1 MSLETQLMADMKQAM
16 LAKDQKKLEALRAI
30 KAQILLEKSKDG
42 KSEIT
47 PEAEIAMLQKLVKQR
62 KESASIYEQNG
73 RKELAENEMQ
83 QAAVIEAYLPKQLS
97 DEELK
102 DILNAIIAETGANSM
117 KDMGKVMGMATK
129 KAAGRADNSKIS
141 AMVKELLS
149 K

>member
-30 KAQILLEKSKDG
+30 KAQILLEKTKDG

-47 PEAEIAMLQKLVKQR
+47 PEVEIAMLQRLVKQR
-62 KESASIYEQNG
+62 KESATIYEQNG
-73 RKELAENEMQ
+73 RKELAENELQ
-83 QAAVIEAYLPKQLS
+83 EAAVIEAYLPKQLS
-97 DEELK
+97 DDELK
-102 DILNAIIAETGANSM
+102 DILNTIIAETGASSM

>member
-1 MSLETQLMADMKQAM
+1 MSLETQLMADIKQAM

-42 KSEIT
+42 SNEISEA
-47 PEAEIAMLQKLVKQR
+47 AEIAMLQRLVKQR
-62 KESASIYEQNG
+62 KESASIFEQNG
-73 RKELAENEMQ
+73 RTELAENEKQ

-97 DEELK
+97 DDELN
-102 DILNAIIAETGANSM
+102 DMLNAIIAEVGASSI
-117 KDMGKVMGMATK
+117 KDMGKVMGIASK

-141 AMVKELLS
+141 AMVKELLN

>member
-30 KAQILLEKSKDG
+30 KAQILLEKTKG
-42 KSEIT
+42 GNGEIT

-73 RKELAENEMQ
+73 RAELAKNEMQ
-83 QAAVIEAYLPKQLS
+83 QAAVIEAYLPQQLS
-97 DEELK
+97 DEEMK
-102 DILNAIIAETGANSM
+102 EMLNAIIAEVGASSM
-117 KDMGKVMGMATK
+117 KDMGKVMGIASK

-141 AMVKELLS
+141 AMVKELLN

>member
-1 MSLETQLMADMKQAM
+1 MSLETQLMADIKQAM

-42 KSEIT
+42 SNEISEA
-47 PEAEIAMLQKLVKQR
+47 AEIAMLQRLVKQR
-62 KESASIYEQNG
+62 KESASIFEQNG
-73 RKELAENEMQ
+73 RTELAENEKQ

-97 DEELK
+97 DDELK
-102 DILNAIIAETGANSM
+102 DMLNAIIAEVGASSI
-117 KDMGKVMGMATK
+117 KDMGKVMGIASK

-141 AMVKELLS
+141 AMVKELLN

>member
-1 MSLETQLMADMKQAM
+1 MSLETQLMADIKQAM

-42 KSEIT
+42 SNEISEA
-47 PEAEIAMLQKLVKQR
+47 AEIAMLQRLVKQR
-62 KESASIYEQNG
+62 KESASIFEQNG
-73 RKELAENEMQ
+73 RTELAENEKQ

-97 DEELK
+97 DDELN
-102 DILNAIIAETGANSM
+102 DMLNAIIAEVGAGSI
-117 KDMGKVMGMATK
+117 KDMGKVMGIASK

-141 AMVKELLS
+141 AMVKELLN

>member
-30 KAQILLEKSKDG
+30 KAQILLEKTKNG

-47 PEAEIAMLQKLVKQR
+47 PEVEIAMLQRLVKQR
-62 KESASIYEQNG
+62 KESATIYEQNG
-73 RKELAENEMQ
+73 RKELAENELQ
-83 QAAVIEAYLPKQLS
+83 EAAVIEAYLPKQLS
-97 DEELK
+97 DDELK
-102 DILNAIIAETGANSM
+102 DILNIIIAETGASSM
-117 KDMGKVMGMATK
+117 KDMGKIMGMATK

>member
-1 MSLETQLMADMKQAM
+1 MADMKQAM

-47 PEAEIAMLQKLVKQR
+47 PETEIAMLQRLVKQR

-73 RKELAENEMQ
+73 RNELAENELQ

-97 DEELK
+97 DDELRE
-102 DILNAIIAETGANSM
+102 ILNAIIAETGASTM

-129 KAAGRADNSKIS
+129 EAAGRADNSKIS
-141 AMVKELLS
+141 AMVKELLN

>member
-42 KSEIT
+42 SSEIT
-47 PEAEIAMLQKLVKQR
+47 PAAEIAMLQRLVKQR
-62 KESASIYEQNG
+62 KESASIYLQNG
-73 RKELAENEMQ
+73 RAELAENETQ
-83 QAAVIEAYLPKQLS
+83 QAAVIEAYLPQQLS
-97 DEELK
+97 DDELK
-102 DILNAIIAETGANSM
+102 DMLNAIIAEVGASSM

-129 KAAGRADNSKIS
+129 KAEGRADNSKIS
-141 AMVKELLS
+141 AMVRELLN

>member
-30 KAQILLEKSKDG
+30 KAQILLEKTKDG

-47 PEAEIAMLQKLVKQR
+47 PEVEIAMLQRLVKQR
-62 KESASIYEQNG
+62 KESATIYEQNG
-73 RKELAENEMQ
+73 RKELAENELQ
-83 QAAVIEAYLPKQLS
+83 EAAVIEAYLPKQLS
-97 DEELK
+97 DDELK
-102 DILNAIIAETGANSM
+102 DILNIIIAETGASSM

>member
-47 PEAEIAMLQKLVKQR
+47 PEAEIAMLQRLVKQR

>member
-1 MSLETQLMADMKQAM
+1 MADIKQAM

-42 KSEIT
+42 SNEISEA
-47 PEAEIAMLQKLVKQR
+47 AEIAMLQRLVKQR
-62 KESASIYEQNG
+62 KESASIFEQNG
-73 RKELAENEMQ
+73 RTELAENEKQ

-97 DEELK
+97 DDELN
-102 DILNAIIAETGANSM
+102 DMLNAIIAEVGASSI
-117 KDMGKVMGMATK
+117 KDMGKVMGIASK

-141 AMVKELLS
+141 AMVKELLN

>member
-1 MSLETQLMADMKQAM
+1 MADMKQAM

-47 PEAEIAMLQKLVKQR
+47 PEAEIAMLQRLVKQR

>member
-1 MSLETQLMADMKQAM
+1 MADIKQAM

-42 KSEIT
+42 SNEISEA
-47 PEAEIAMLQKLVKQR
+47 AEIAMLQRLVKQR
-62 KESASIYEQNG
+62 KESASIFEQNG
-73 RKELAENEMQ
+73 RTELAENEKQ

-97 DEELK
+97 DDELNDMLK
-102 DILNAIIAETGANSM
+102 AIIAEVGACSI
-117 KDMGKVMGMATK
+117 KDMGKVMGIASK

-141 AMVKELLS
+141 AMVKELLN

>member
-1 MSLETQLMADMKQAM
+1 MADMKQAM

-30 KAQILLEKSKDG
+30 KAQILLEKTKDG

-47 PEAEIAMLQKLVKQR
+47 PEVEIAMLQRLVKQR
-62 KESASIYEQNG
+62 KESATIYEQNG
-73 RKELAENEMQ
+73 RKELAENELQ
-83 QAAVIEAYLPKQLS
+83 EAAVIEAYLPKQLS
-97 DEELK
+97 DDELK
-102 DILNAIIAETGANSM
+102 DILNIIIAETGASSM

>member
-1 MSLETQLMADMKQAM
+1 MADIKQAM

-42 KSEIT
+42 SNEISEA
-47 PEAEIAMLQKLVKQR
+47 AEIAMLQRLVKQR
-62 KESASIYEQNG
+62 KESASIFEQNG
-73 RKELAENEMQ
+73 RTELAENEKQ

-97 DEELK
+97 DDELK
-102 DILNAIIAETGANSM
+102 DMLNAIIAEVGASSI
-117 KDMGKVMGMATK
+117 KDMGKVMGIASK

-141 AMVKELLS
+141 AMVKELLN

>member
-1 MSLETQLMADMKQAM
+1 MSLETQLMADIKQAM

-42 KSEIT
+42 SNEISEA
-47 PEAEIAMLQKLVKQR
+47 AEIAMLQRLVKQR
-62 KESASIYEQNG
+62 KESASIFEQNG
-73 RKELAENEMQ
+73 RTELAENEKQ

-97 DEELK
+97 DDELK
-102 DILNAIIAETGANSM
+102 EMLNAIIAEVGASSI
-117 KDMGKVMGMATK
+117 KDMGKVMGIASK

-141 AMVKELLS
+141 AMVKELLN

>member
-42 KSEIT
+42 SSEIS
-47 PEAEIAMLQKLVKQR
+47 EATEIAMLQKLVKQR

-73 RKELAENEMQ
+73 RAELAENERQ

-97 DEELK
+97 DDELK
-102 DILNAIIAETGANSM
+102 EMLNTIITEVGASSI
-117 KDMGKVMGMATK
+117 KDMGKVMGIASK

-141 AMVKELLS
+141 AMVKELLG
-149 K
+149 

>member
-30 KAQILLEKSKDG
+30 KAQILLEKTKDC

-47 PEAEIAMLQKLVKQR
+47 PEVEIAMLQRLVKQR
-62 KESASIYEQNG
+62 KESATIYEQNG
-73 RKELAENEMQ
+73 RKELAENELQ
-83 QAAVIEAYLPKQLS
+83 EAAVIEAYLPKQLS
-97 DEELK
+97 DDELK
-102 DILNAIIAETGANSM
+102 DILNTIIAETGASSM

>member
-42 KSEIT
+42 SSEIS
-47 PEAEIAMLQKLVKQR
+47 EATEIAMLQKLVKQR

-73 RKELAENEMQ
+73 RAELAENERQ

-97 DEELK
+97 DDELK
-102 DILNAIIAETGANSM
+102 EMLNAIITEVGASSV
-117 KDMGKVMGMATK
+117 KDMGKVMGIASK

>member
-1 MSLETQLMADMKQAM
+1 MSLETQLMADIKQAM

-42 KSEIT
+42 SNEISEA
-47 PEAEIAMLQKLVKQR
+47 AEIAMLQRLVKQR
-62 KESASIYEQNG
+62 KESASIFEQNG
-73 RKELAENEMQ
+73 RTELAENEKQ

-97 DEELK
+97 DDELNDMLK
-102 DILNAIIAETGANSM
+102 AIIAEVGACSI
-117 KDMGKVMGMATK
+117 KDMGKVMGIASK

-141 AMVKELLS
+141 AMVKELLN